1 MTKKGVIFLHRK
13 KFVSLAVAII
23 FLLTSVNFSSAAPPL
38 QELENLRQ
46 HQKQILQPSQSL
58 SQKHDEALE
67 DSDVVRVAVE
77 LEKEPIIYYAT
88 LSKKDF
94 NKLDKDLKKQI
105 KDEIKAE
112 QKAVKELMKQKGI
125 KFKELE
131 SFTNVVNGFSIETT
145 YGEAKLIKNLN
156 NVKNVSIVNEYERP
170 APELVTSKDIINARE
185 VWNNLTYTGEGTVI
199 AIIDTGVDVNHRDM
213 VLTNPENAKIKSTV
227 DLTDFPGTYRTIKVP
242 YGYNYMD
249 KNQEILDLG
258 PYASEHGMHVAGI
271 AAANGDEDNGGVKGI
286 AKEAQ
291 ILAMK
296 VFGNNPALSTTY
308 GDIIVKAIDDS
319 VALGADTINMSLGS
333 TASFVDDQD
342 LEQVAIKNA
351 VENGIVCAVSAGNSA
366 RFGNGWD
373 DPYTSNPD
381 IGVVGAPGL
390 ATDSI
395 QVASVENTH
404 QMSKTMMYREGGLEH
419 YIAMAVAGKFDPI
432 DYYEGPVEYVDGGSG
447 HPSELT
453 NVAGKIALEVR
464 GGLTPNFVDK
474 ISNAQKAGAI
484 GIIVYNHQ
492 AGGEALVNMAT
503 PDDLTIPAMFIGNS
517 GGLKLLS
524 LQEKF
529 VEFTDKTMLTLNP
542 NFGKMSDF
550 TSWGTTPDLRLK
562 PEITAP
568 GGAIYSTAQNN
579 KYQSMSGTSMS
590 APHVAGGSS
599 LILQR
604 VDEEFALEGEERAKL
619 AKNLIMSTAK
629 PLGDKGLYNSYYGLT
644 DYNYTSPRR
653 QGAGTMDLLSASI
666 TPAIVVD
673 PSTGVSKV
681 ELGEISYLSSF
692 VVRIQN
698 FSDKDISYK
707 LKGTVQTDLADAN
720 YNYLES
726 QGVYIAD
733 TVEENGPNGYWT
745 GEFPITF
752 SQDIVNVPANGHND
766 VLVTIDLSN
775 AVDWFY
781 NVPLEY
787 IFPNGTFI
795 EGFITFDDVAD
806 ENPTLSIPYMGFF
819 GEWDKAPI
827 LDDNIYDLDGNPFY
841 GVTALAWLNEI
852 DQTYYFLGF
861 DALGN
866 IDEKYISFSPN
877 GDGVYD
883 TVVPILSFLRN
894 AKDFEINILDEEM
907 NVVREL
913 AKQTNLR
920 KNYYDA
926 SDPYFTS
933 YGDWGWDGTINNK
946 LSKDG
951 QYYYE
956 IKAKVDYPNADWQV
970 YTFPVKLDNTK
981 PVIEDVVYDET
992 ENKLTVTA
1000 NDNGNQIFIYE
1011 LYTKGQL
1018 VSQSLDGVF
1027 DLNGVSYGM
1036 KSEVVVVDFANNS
1049 SSMTLEKVFKGIN
1062 PPKADKEK
1070 PQDPQ
1075 EPEIPEIPE
1084 EAKYE
1089 QPVVPKENDTTI
1101 PTVMIEN
1108 PEFFEILNN
1117 NKVALSGYIKD
1128 ESNIEY
1134 LKVDANIVK
1143 LDWDEINNRWNFT
1156 TEIFLEDGLHSINIE
1171 ALDGAGN
1178 KISFAHKIFVDST
1191 APTIELI
1198 DPIPKQT
1205 KLDTLIIRA
1214 KVNDNLPSL
1223 KVYINQNIIANISP
1237 DWSYF
1242 DELNPAEYIIEYE
1255 LKLNKGKNEIVI
1267 EAIDDAGNKVIKEYK
1282 INKN

>member
-1 MTKKGVIFLHRK
+1 MYIKR
-13 KFVSLAVAII
+13 FVSFAVVLI

-38 QELENLRQ
+38 QELESLRQ
-46 HQKQILQPSQSL
+46 HQKQILDPAKSL
-58 SQKHDEALE
+58 SQKHDEAFE

-94 NKLDKDLKKQI
+94 NKLDKNLKKQI

-112 QKAVKELMKQKGI
+112 QKALKDLMKQNGI

-145 YGEAKLIKNLN
+145 YGEAKAIEKLN
-156 NVKNVSIVNEYERP
+156 DVKKVSLVNEYERP
-170 APELVTSKDIINARE
+170 KPELVTSKDIINARE
-185 VWNNLTYTGEGTVI
+185 VWENLDYNGEGTVI
-199 AIIDTGVDVNHRDM
+199 AIIDTGVDANHRDM
-213 VLTNPENAKIKSTV
+213 VLSNPEKAKIQYTI
-227 DLTDFPGTYRTIKVP
+227 DLTGFPGTFRTIKVP

-258 PYASEHGMHVAGI
+258 PDASEHGMHVAGI
-271 AAANGDEDNGGVKGI
+271 AAANGNEENGGVQGV

-319 VALGADTINMSLGS
+319 VALGADVINMSLGS
-333 TASFVDDQD
+333 TASFVDEED

-351 VENGIVCAVSAGNSA
+351 VENGVVCAVSAGNSA

-381 IGVVGAPGL
+381 IGVVGSPGL
-390 ATDSI
+390 AYDSL
-395 QVASVENTH
+395 QVASIENTH
-404 QMSKTMMYREGGLEH
+404 QMSRTLTYIENGLEN

-432 DYYEGPVEYVDGGSG
+432 DYYDGSVEYVDGGSG
-447 HPSELT
+447 DPSELT
-453 NVAGKIALEVR
+453 NVAGKIALVVR

-492 AGGEALVNMAT
+492 TGGEALVNMAT
-503 PDDLTIPAMFIGNS
+503 PDDQTIPAMFIGNS

-542 NFGKMSDF
+542 NSGKMSDF
-550 TSWGTTPDLRLK
+550 TSWGTTPNLGFK

-653 QGAGTMDLLSASI
+653 QGSGTMDLLSASI

-698 FSDKDISYK
+698 FSDKDISYN
-707 LKGTVQTDLADAN
+707 LKGTVQTDLADAD

-745 GEFPITF
+745 GEFPIAF

-766 VLVTIDLSN
+766 VLVTIDLSK

-795 EGFITFDDVAD
+795 EGFITFNDVAD
-806 ENPTLSIPYMGFF
+806 ENPSLSIPYMGFF

-827 LDDNIYDLDGNPFY
+827 LDDSIYDIEGNPFY
-841 GVTALAWLNEI
+841 GVTALAWLNET
-852 DQTYYFLGF
+852 DETYYFLGF

-866 IDEKYISFSPN
+866 IDENNISFSPN
-877 GDGVYD
+877 NDGVYD

-1027 DLNGVSYGM
+1027 DLTDVPYGM
-1036 KSEVVVVDFANNS
+1036 KSEVLVVDFANNYTVKS
-1049 SSMTLEKVFKGIN
+1049 LEKVFKGVN
-1062 PPKADKEK
+1062 PPKKDKGT
-1070 PQDPQ
+1070 PQ
-1075 EPEIPEIPE
+1075 EPQVPEMPEIPE
-1084 EAKYE
+1084 EFKYE
-1089 QPVVPKENDTTI
+1089 EPLMPVENDTTI
-1101 PTVMIEN
+1101 PTVMVKT
-1108 PEFFEILNN
+1108 PAFFDLLKS
-1117 NKVALSGYIKD
+1117 NKVTLSGYVKD
-1128 ESNIEY
+1128 ESNIDY
-1134 LKVDANIVK
+1134 LKVQGNPVN
-1143 LDWDEINNRWNFT
+1143 LVWDEAHNQWNFSI
-1156 TEIFLEDGLHSINIE
+1156 ELLLKDGFHSINVE

-1178 KISFAHKIFVDST
+1178 LINFAHKIFIDTT

-1198 DPIPKQT
+1198 EAIPSQT
-1205 KLDTLIIRA
+1205 KADTITIRA
-1214 KVNDNLPSL
+1214 RVKDNLPSL
-1223 KVYINQNIIANISP
+1223 KVYLNQNILTNISP

-1242 DELNPAEYIIEYE
+1242 DELDSAEYIVEYE
-1255 LKLNKGKNEIVI
+1255 LKLNKGKNDIVI
-1267 EAIDDAGNKVIKEYK
+1267 EAVDDAGNKTIREYK
-1282 INKN
+1282 INKH